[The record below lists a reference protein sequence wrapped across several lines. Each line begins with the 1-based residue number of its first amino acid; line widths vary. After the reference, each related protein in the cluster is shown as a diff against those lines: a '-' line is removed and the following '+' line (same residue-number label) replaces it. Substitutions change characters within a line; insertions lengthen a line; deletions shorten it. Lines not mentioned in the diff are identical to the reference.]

1 MKRKSTDFYINSLP
15 TVWGGQTKRKST
27 DFLLL
32 AHPLLSN
39 LRGEKMNQSIF
50 NVKNLL
56 LAILF
61 IAIGTTSYFSA
72 DTDWVTNVNTQTI
85 ETLDEK
91 KETVVALTALAGT
104 TSTAI
109 TLIPGDVGG
118 PVAQNIADIADYLL
132 IVFAGIWLQKY
143 FLSVTPLVA
152 LQWLI
157 PLACGALLLNLA
169 IKSDRL
175 KRLGMRVF
183 LMGIMIFTIIP
194 ASVGISNK
202 IEENYQSSIEQT
214 FEQAESVNKEATQD
228 KNLFEQMTTA
238 VTDLMAK
245 FEQSLGNM
253 IDSTAVL
260 IITTCVGPVL
270 VFFFGIWA
278 TNLIMGLNYDI
289 KMPRI
294 GAFRRIAK

>member
-1 MKRKSTDFYINSLP
+1 
-15 TVWGGQTKRKST
+15 
-27 DFLLL
+27 
-32 AHPLLSN
+32 
-39 LRGEKMNQSIF
+39 MNESIF

-61 IAIGTTSYFSA
+61 IAIGTASYFSA
-72 DTDWVTNVNTQTI
+72 NTEWVTNVNKQTI

-109 TLIPGDVGG
+109 TLIPGDIGG

-157 PLACGALLLNLA
+157 PLACGAFILNLA
-169 IKSDRL
+169 IRSDRL
-175 KRLGMRVF
+175 KRLAMRVF
-183 LMGIMIFTIIP
+183 LMGMMVFTIIP
-194 ASVGISNK
+194 ASVDISNK
-202 IEENYQSSIEQT
+202 IEENYQTSIAQT
-214 FEQAESVNKEATQD
+214 FEQAESVNKEAAED
-228 KNLFEQMTTA
+228 KNVFEQMTTA
-238 VTDLMAK
+238 ANDIMAK

-253 IDSTAVL
+253 IDSTAIL
-260 IITTCVGPVL
+260 IITTCVGPIL
-270 VFFFGIWA
+270 VFFFAIWA
-278 TNLIMGLNYDI
+278 ANLIMGLNYDI
-289 KMPRI
+289 KMPRVS
-294 GAFRRIAK
+294 AFRKVAKG

>member
-1 MKRKSTDFYINSLP
+1 
-15 TVWGGQTKRKST
+15 
-27 DFLLL
+27 
-32 AHPLLSN
+32 
-39 LRGEKMNQSIF
+39 MNQSIF

-72 DTDWVTNVNTQTI
+72 DTEWVTNLNTQTI

-238 VTDLMAK
+238 ATDLMAK
-245 FEQSLGNM
+245 FERSLGNM

-260 IITTCVGPVL
+260 IITTCVGPIL

-289 KMPRI
+289 KLPRI